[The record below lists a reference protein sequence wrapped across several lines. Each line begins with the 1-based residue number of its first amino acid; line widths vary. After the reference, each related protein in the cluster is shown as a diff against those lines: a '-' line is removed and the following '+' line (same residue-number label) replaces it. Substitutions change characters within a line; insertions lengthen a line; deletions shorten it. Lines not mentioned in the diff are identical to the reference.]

1 MGFIKLND
9 AATGQL
15 INCDNVMEVK
25 AAISNSGVGA
35 SAVASVDILYA
46 VAISDTTVSTGDG
59 GAVDSLLKTAVSYS
73 APGANNSYSITAADL
88 QKAYQDA
95 IVSMSGSTGSA
106 AAFSFEVGTEVTTG
120 GAKLANA
127 TPTIVIKKGAA
138 LT

>member
-46 VAISDTTVSTGDG
+46 VAISDTTSDG
-59 GAVDSLLKTAVSYS
+59 GGVDSLLKTAVSYS

-95 IVSMSGSTGSA
+95 IVSMSGSTGDA
-106 AAFSFEVGTEVTTG
+106 VAFNFEVGVEVTSG

-127 TPTIVIKKGAA
+127 VPTITIKKGSD